1 MRRREREREQSC
13 IKKARREG
21 SGWLCARSASP
32 LPARPTDRP
41 TFNLHFLSRRRRYR
55 FVSPLSLPP
64 LSLFVVYQDAWL
76 KFPCHGQLHR
86 QQFSFSHIRV
96 HLRSIGKIFNFRSGQ
111 SVPGGGFFPS
121 SSWVFGDDARTRA
134 ERLNS
139 LVHLCRRTA
148 RSLHALICLKMRRRG
163 RPEETNLGMGERGR
177 RREREKRRVYGERG
191 RPTDGRRNACGH
203 TTSPCLRLRVA

>member
-96 HLRSIGKIFNFRSGQ
+96 HLRSMGTILNFRSGQ
-111 SVPGGGFFPS
+111 SVPGGGFF
-121 SSWVFGDDARTRA
+121 
-134 ERLNS
+134 S
-139 LVHLCRRTA
+139 LLFVGVW
-148 RSLHALICLKMRRRG
+148 RRRAHTCGASEFISASVQTYRPLAPRSDLLENATPRAAG
-163 RPEETNLGMGERGR
+163 RN
-177 RREREKRRVYGERG
+177 
-191 RPTDGRRNACGH
+191 
-203 TTSPCLRLRVA
+203 